1 MDTSFVGII
10 VGLVVGLAIGFVLIA
25 IITLIFRWLWNTTM
39 PDVFGVKSLDF
50 WQALK
55 IMLISTI
62 LFGGGTTVMQESH
75 EAITDEVPSEL
86 TD

>member
-1 MDTSFVGII
+1 MDTSVVGII
-10 VGLVVGLAIGFVLIA
+10 MGLFVGLVIGLVLIS

-39 PDVFGVKSLDF
+39 PDVFGVKSLTF
-50 WQALK
+50 GQALK

-75 EAITDEVPSEL
+75 EAVTDETTTEL
-86 TD
+86 AD